1 MKTPIMLLCVFWP
14 WLPTALAQPAN
25 VPEPAV
31 EFQMASDVLPQG
43 EVTLSNGIVVSP
55 SDWKTLILASIPKT
69 GRADEQASTCTGT
82 LVGPKAV
89 LIAAH
94 CVDNPLGLTARKA
107 VLSVAGRQAVLT
119 CEIHPTYLALE
130 PKFRE
135 PRGSED
141 YALCAIDYRGPVP
154 ASVAGL
160 EFEVLD
166 ASTLAPRGSAALM
179 TGFGCSELRVQGGQL
194 DWDKSDRLLRIGD
207 GRIDAQ
213 AGTVPGNPS
222 YLTIRSDNA
231 RGPAVCPG
239 DSGGPLFTGA
249 TTGAPA
255 GPRRVIGVNSA
266 VATQRRPDQ
275 GYDLISR
282 IAALGNPSFRNWAS
296 GWASRNQATAGVVC
310 GVTRNAGRSPC
321 RD

>member
-1 MKTPIMLLCVFWP
+1 MRKLILLCLLTLNVAP
-14 WLPTALAQPAN
+14 AQP
-25 VPEPAV
+25 VTGPEPII

-43 EVTLSNGIVVSP
+43 EVTLSNGIVVDP
-55 SDWKTLILASIPKT
+55 GNWKTLILASIPRT
-69 GRADEQASTCTGT
+69 GAPDERAPTCTGT
-82 LVGPKAV
+82 LIGPKAV

-94 CVDNPLGLTARKA
+94 CVDNPLGLAARKA
-107 VLSVAGRQAVLT
+107 LLSVAGRQAVLT
-119 CEIHPTYLALE
+119 CEIHPAYLARE

-154 ASVAGL
+154 ATIAGL

-166 ASTLAPRGSAALM
+166 ARTAAPRGVAVLM
-179 TGFGCSELRVQGGQL
+179 TGFGCSELRVRDGQL
-194 DWDKSDRLLRIGD
+194 DWDKSDRLLRVGD
-207 GRIDAQ
+207 GRIDVA
-213 AGTVPGNPS
+213 AGSVPGSPS

-249 TTGAPA
+249 TAGSVA

-266 VATQRRPDQ
+266 VATERRPDL
-275 GYDLISR
+275 GFDLISR
-282 IAALGNPSFRNWAS
+282 IAALGNPGFRNWAN
-296 GWASRNQATAGVVC
+296 GWASRNQTTAGIVC
-310 GVTRNAGRSPC
+310 GVTRDAGRAPC